1 MRKLAICYK
10 QKNTILQPGKHWCPS
25 RMGIHKLNANFY
37 KLFLDLSEF
46 HTVKIYIEGKMKYYN
61 AFS

>member
-1 MRKLAICYK
+1 M
-10 QKNTILQPGKHWCPS
+10 Q
-25 RMGIHKLNANFY
+25 NFY

-61 AFS
+61 AFSEMLYCTFMKLSFKYFEYSCKDILQI